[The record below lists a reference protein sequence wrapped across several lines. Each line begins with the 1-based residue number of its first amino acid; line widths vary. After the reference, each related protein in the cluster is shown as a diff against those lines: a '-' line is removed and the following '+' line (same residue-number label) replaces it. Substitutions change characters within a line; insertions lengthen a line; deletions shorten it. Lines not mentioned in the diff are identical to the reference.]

1 VSKIVQHPEKLD
13 SRVDFLNVGVW
24 KPKPQEETLQKRKK
38 HWEREEKPFGISI
51 PVVSSLPS
59 SASNGDV
66 VWCDGLY
73 IYNDGWQRINNPTP
87 RRSEGASGGGS
98 VVGVF
103 LFPEPEAVYSSRT
116 GGGTVYV
123 VVTNSGLI
131 RRLLFDATTLPSND
145 ASATFGMTAG
155 GDDKKIYNLLFS
167 VISNQHNKE
176 LHFRIITDNTY
187 DFVVATDG
195 AGVGYGTI
203 QIKSSSTITVT
214 RRYSSESGLVYPCW
228 TACALMLF

>member
-1 VSKIVQHPEKLD
+1 MSKIVQHPEKLD

-73 IYNDGWQRINNPTP
+73 IYNDGWQRIDNPTP

-116 GGGTVYV
+116 GSGTVYV
-123 VVTNSGLI
+123 AITNSG
-131 RRLLFDATTLPSND
+131 RRCLVFEAQTPPASY
-145 ASATFGMTAG
+145 ASATFAMNAG
-155 GDDKKIYNLLFS
+155 ENTNTQYKLSFIVN
-167 VISNQHNKE
+167 SNQQSKT
-176 LHFRIITDNTY
+176 LKFRVYTNNIY
-187 DFVVATDG
+187 DFDVATDNFG
-195 AGVGYGTI
+195 LGVLVIEISG
-203 QIKSSSTITVT
+203 SPTITVT
-214 RRYSSESGLVYPCW
+214 RRYTEESGISYPCW
-228 TACALMLF
+228 TACSFLLFN